1 MSLFDNPNDDAKFRV
16 AMHLLTDLTETD
28 DDLNLLIAVIRTYRE
43 VKRER
48 REQSEQK
55 RRQNLLKVVNLKTAD
70 ERR

>member
-1 MSLFDNPNDDAKFRV
+1 MSLFDNADDDAKFRV
-16 AMHLLTDLTETD
+16 AFHLLTDLTETD

-48 REQSEQK
+48 REQLEQK
-55 RRQNLLKVVNLKTAD
+55 RQNLLKVINLKTAD